1 MHYLKRN
8 RYVREAEDADDIV
21 IVGDED
27 TDEEEVEDE
36 IEEVEEETIVD
47 KLSKIGDDLGYGF
60 IGGVTSGSFSLS
72 NSVEVFV
79 RYSDGKIQK
88 LEVRLLKSNPRFNC
102 MRNTTEVDN
111 ISVELQTAT
120 LIVKSVK
127 QKLM

>member
-1 MHYLKRN
+1 MHHLKRN
-8 RYVREAEDADDIV
+8 RYVREAEDEDDIV
-21 IVGDED
+21 IVDDED
-27 TDEEEVEDE
+27 ADEEEIEDE

-47 KLSKIGDDLGYGF
+47 KLSKIGDDLGYDF

-79 RYSDGKIQK
+79 RYSDDKIQK

>member
-21 IVGDED
+21 IVDDED
-27 TDEEEVEDE
+27 TDEEEIEDE
-36 IEEVEEETIVD
+36 VEEEETIVD
-47 KLSKIGDDLGYGF
+47 KLSKIGDDLGYDF

-79 RYSDGKIQK
+79 RYSDDKIQK

>member
-1 MHYLKRN
+1 MHHLKRN
-8 RYVREAEDADDIV
+8 RYVREAEDEDDIV
-21 IVGDED
+21 IVDDED
-27 TDEEEVEDE
+27 ADEEEIEDD

-47 KLSKIGDDLGYGF
+47 KLSKIGDDLGYDF

-79 RYSDGKIQK
+79 RYSDDKIQK

>member
-1 MHYLKRN
+1 MNYLKRN

-21 IVGDED
+21 IVDDED
-27 TDEEEVEDE
+27 ADEEEVEDE

-47 KLSKIGDDLGYGF
+47 KLSKIGDDLGYDF

-79 RYSDGKIQK
+79 RYSDDKIQK

>member
-1 MHYLKRN
+1 MHHLKRN
-8 RYVREAEDADDIV
+8 RYVREAEDEDDIV
-21 IVGDED
+21 IVDDED
-27 TDEEEVEDE
+27 ADEEEIEGE

-47 KLSKIGDDLGYGF
+47 KLSKIGDDLGYDF

-79 RYSDGKIQK
+79 RYSDDKIQK